1 MAQRVDILL
10 VDDIDGS
17 EATETVVFGL
27 DGTTYEIDVNEK
39 NAAKIRKAITPFIE
53 SARKVSRTTGNA
65 RRTRSTPTGPSA
77 ADVRTWATAN
87 GYEVP
92 EKGRIP
98 ADVRDA
104 YNAAH

>member
-1 MAQRVDILL
+1 MVQRVDILL

-39 NAAKIRKAITPFIE
+39 NAAKIRKAIQPFVE
-53 SARKVSRTTGNA
+53 SARKVSRTNGPP
-65 RRTRSTPTGPSA
+65 RRSRSTPTSPSA
-77 ADVRTWATAN
+77 AAVRAWAAEQ
-87 GYEVP
+87 GIEVP